1 MVLGK
6 QPITTISKGT
16 IMKQIILIL
25 VGVAVLFFI
34 GFGVFGERATVETPE
49 VKKVSEYKRPVR
61 EGNCWRQWDTA
72 GNSFLVC
79 H

>member
-1 MVLGK
+1 MNIKKLFL
-6 QPITTISKGT
+6 S
-16 IMKQIILIL
+16 IIAIL
-25 VGVAVLFFI
+25 VLVFAVAFTTYTLTPESSV
-34 GFGVFGERATVETPE
+34 TTPE
-49 VKKVSEYKRPVR
+49 VKKVSDYKHPVR

>member
-1 MVLGK
+1 MKL
-6 QPITTISKGT
+6 
-16 IMKQIILIL
+16 IMNIAVVILLAVIL
-25 VGVAVLFFI
+25 YLVFFE
-34 GFGVFGERATVETPE
+34 VSPKAEVVTPE
-49 VKKVSEYKRPVR
+49 VKKVSDYNRPVR